1 MLYEIAVLALVT
13 FIPGIELRGS
23 IPLGIWNHP
32 ITLPLGFTVNG
43 LGLDPLF
50 VFTVVVIAN
59 IIIGELVFFGL
70 NYFLPYFLK
79 IKALERFYETS
90 VRRVQKK
97 VKPHIEKYG
106 PFELAVFIG
115 IPLPGTGVYSG
126 ALLAFI
132 LGFKRRDFSMANI
145 LGVIM
150 AGLIVTLITIG
161 ALQALVFLL

>member
-1 MLYEIAVLALVT
+1 MIYEIALLTLVT

-32 ITLPLGFTVNG
+32 ISLPLGFTVNG

-50 VFTVVVIAN
+50 VFTVAVIAN
-59 IIIGELVFFGL
+59 IILGELVFFGL
-70 NYFLPYFLK
+70 NYLLPFFLK
-79 IKALERFYETS
+79 VKALKRFYEFNIM
-90 VRRVQKK
+90 RLRKK
-97 VKPHIEKYG
+97 VRPHIEKYG
-106 PFELAVFIG
+106 PFELAAFIG

-145 LGVIM
+145 LGVFL
-150 AGLIVTLITIG
+150 AGLIVTLVTVG
-161 ALQALVFLL
+161 ALGALSFLL